1 MQSTYQPTQQLSFCL
16 NPPTLNMWAN
26 QIMQQWDS
34 YLEATD
40 ILHHSF
46 FIYHKAQYFKQSD

>member
-1 MQSTYQPTQQLSFCL
+1 MH
-16 NPPTLNMWAN
+16 MWAN

-40 ILHHSF
+40 ILQHSF
-46 FIYHKAQYFKQSD
+46 FIYHQPPYFKQPD